1 MAEDTVVQEQTEE
14 LTEEERRNALNEI
27 MQGMKTMETE
37 RWGTVVFRHPT
48 IDESAK
54 ADMEYSKNFQ
64 TLVEEGV
71 RTNAQWRKWMREQG
85 VFTKEDEARVRTLHQ
100 KLQALSTALADTEEG
115 QASAAI
121 EEQIDEVSEELQEL
135 YEEQQGFLQH
145 SAESKAEEG
154 RLMQLVLCCV
164 EDEEGNPVW
173 PDKEALLSEPNDD
186 EMVRVTSGLMQFLR
200 GIPLELSEALQEGT
214 VTPEAIGEAD
224 GKLPTEPEASSSEGQ
239 SQNGTETK

>member
-1 MAEDTVVQEQTEE
+1 MAEDTVVQEENEE
-14 LTEEERRNALNEI
+14 LTEEQRREALNQI
-27 MQGMKTMETE
+27 MQGLKTMDTE

-64 TLVEEGV
+64 ELVEEGV

-85 VFTKEDEARVRTLHQ
+85 VFTKEDEARVRTLQQ

-115 QASAAI
+115 QASEAI
-121 EEQIDEVSEELQEL
+121 EEQMEEITEELQDL
-135 YEEQQGFLQH
+135 YEEQQAFLQH

-154 RLMQLVLCCV
+154 RLMQLMLCCV

-173 PDKEALLSEPNDD
+173 EDKAALLGEPNDD
-186 EMVRVTSGLMQFLR
+186 EMVEVTSGLMQFLR

-214 VTPEAIGEAD
+214 ASPEVIGEAD
-224 GKLPTEPEASSSEGQ
+224 GKSPTEPEQPSSEGQ
-239 SQNGTETK
+239 SPNGTETK